1 MKKPKSNQVKE
12 TPQQKLNETSPIIEI
27 KKKLIF
33 NRKTF
38 KKEKMLSTKANT
50 TMTESSK
57 EDKVEK
63 KRYLN

>member
-12 TPQQKLNETSPIIEI
+12 TSQQKLNEASPIIEI

-33 NRKTF
+33 NRKNF

-63 KRYLN
+63 KRYID